1 MNEYQREKFKQ
12 TNEVD
17 LAYGVPGLGRFRVNV
32 FQQRGTI
39 GVVFRVIPFKIQ
51 SIEQLMLPKVLEKMA
66 GEQRGLILVTGTTG
80 SGKSTTL
87 AAMIDH
93 INATETC
100 HIMTIEDPIEFLI
113 RDKRSIVN
121 QREVGVDTMSFG
133 QALKSALRQDPDV
146 ILVGEMRD
154 LETIE
159 TALTAAETGHLV
171 MSTLHTLDATET
183 INRIISAFPPYQQK
197 QVRLQL
203 GSVLRGV
210 ISQRLVPRADGKGRV
225 PAIEVLLCTTR
236 VREMIEDK
244 DRTKE
249 IPDAISQGHVS
260 YGMQTFDQS
269 LMGLLKAGAHHLRGG
284 AAAGHQPGRLRAAR
298 LRHQRHLR
306 LEVGRLRAAG
316 RAGRGRPPRRPRR
329 PVPPGRRRRSQSQ
342 PLGRVQ
348 PSRPAAPRP
357 EGPSLGA
364 RPAAM
369 TTSRSSGSRGRGRK
383 PGRADEPPRE
393 RARALALRLPRLRA
407 RTEAE
412 LRARLA
418 RAELGDEADGVVA
431 WLRGLG
437 YLDDV
442 ALARARARSLTA
454 PGKLGPR
461 GAERRL
467 AAAGVGRDRGPAR
480 RWPRRW
486 PRCRAARR
494 PAAALLAERRAA
506 GRPARPGWT
515 SGRGPGW
522 PASSWGA
529 ASRARRWRR
538 RWAAS
543 TTGSWT
549 SPDLPRRAPPGGC
562 GSRGSAL
569 CSAPS

>member
-1 MNEYQREKFKQ
+1 LVPLKDARRLPPEEIQRMALGIMNEYQREKFKQ

-17 LAYGVPGLGRFRVNV
+17 LAYGVPGLGRFRVNI

-39 GVVFRVIPFKIQ
+39 GVVLRVIPFKIQ
-51 SIEQLMLPKVLEKMA
+51 SIEALMLPKILEKVA
-66 GEQRGLILVTGTTG
+66 GEQRGLVLVTGTTG

-93 INATETC
+93 VNATETC

-225 PAIEVLLCTTR
+225 PAIEVLLCTSR

-269 LMGLLKAGAHHLRGG
+269 LMFLLKSNLITYEEALRQATNPDDFALRVSGVSG
-284 AAAGHQPGRLRAAR
+284 TSDSRWDGFETRAEPAAAVTSSARLPPQRPPVPGPPAQPGIA
-298 LRHQRHLR
+298 
-306 LEVGRLRAAG
+306 
-316 RAGRGRPPRRPRR
+316 
-329 PVPPGRRRRSQSQ
+329 
-342 PLGRVQ
+342 LGRVQ
-348 PSRPAAPRP
+348 P
-357 EGPSLGA
+357 
-364 RPAAM
+364 
-369 TTSRSSGSRGRGRK
+369 
-383 PGRADEPPRE
+383 
-393 RARALALRLPRLRA
+393 
-407 RTEAE
+407 
-412 LRARLA
+412 
-418 RAELGDEADGVVA
+418 
-431 WLRGLG
+431 
-437 YLDDV
+437 
-442 ALARARARSLTA
+442 ARSAVPETT
-454 PGKLGPR
+454 GG
-461 GAERRL
+461 
-467 AAAGVGRDRGPAR
+467 
-480 RWPRRW
+480 
-486 PRCRAARR
+486 
-494 PAAALLAERRAA
+494 
-506 GRPARPGWT
+506 
-515 SGRGPGW
+515 
-522 PASSWGA
+522 GA
-529 ASRARRWRR
+529 ASGG
-538 RWAAS
+538 AA
-543 TTGSWT
+543 GA
-549 SPDLPRRAPPGGC
+549 DDDFQIERF
-562 GSRGSAL
+562 
-569 CSAPS
+569 